1 MDSLLNGSGVSR
13 RTQRFQATRQ
23 AALWGA
29 LVNAVLAV
37 AKILF
42 GVIGQSQALVA
53 DGVHSLSDLMTDAL
67 VYFAAHHAR
76 EGPDA
81 EHPYGHDRFETAATM
96 GLGIVLLLVAVG
108 IVWDAAERLFHPDEL
123 LRPAVITL
131 YVALISVLAKEA
143 LYRYTV
149 WIARRVD
156 SDMLLAN
163 AWHHRSDAVS
173 SIVVLVGVAGTMVG
187 LPYLDSVAAVGVG
200 LMIFR
205 IGWDLGWKAM
215 QELVD
220 VGLGEERVQKIQD
233 TILSV
238 GGVRAVHM
246 LRTRKMGGRAVAD
259 VHVLVEPWLSV
270 SEGHRISDSVSLK
283 LIEEIDELSDVTVH
297 IDPEDDEVSAPSRGL
312 PLRAA
317 TLAILEDLWKDMAC
331 IDLKKRVVL
340 HYLNGQI
347 NLEVFFPLKCY
358 ESPEQAQQLERSLQA
373 ALGRRPEFGS
383 VRIFFG

>member
-1 MDSLLNGSGVSR
+1 MDRSLRGSEISQR
-13 RTQRFQATRQ
+13 SQRFQATRQ
-23 AALWGA
+23 AAIVGA
-29 LVNAVLAV
+29 LVNILLAV
-37 AKILF
+37 AKILI
-42 GVIGQSQALVA
+42 GVLGQSQALVA
-53 DGVHSLSDLMTDAL
+53 DGVHSVSDLLTDAL
-67 VYFAAHHAR
+67 VYFAAHHAQ

-96 GLGIVLLLVAVG
+96 GLGIVLVLVAIG
-108 IVWDAAERLFHPDEL
+108 IGWNAAERLFHPAEL
-123 LRPAVITL
+123 LQPAVITL
-131 YVALISVLAKEA
+131 YVALFSIVVKEA

-149 WIARRVD
+149 WVARRVR
-156 SDMLLAN
+156 SNLLLAN

-173 SIVVLVGVAGTMVG
+173 SIVVLVGIGGTLVG
-187 LPYLDSVAAVGVG
+187 LPYLDAIAAVGVG
-200 LMIFR
+200 LMIMR

-220 VGLGEERVQKIQD
+220 VGLSEERVKKIQD

-283 LIEEIDELSDVTVH
+283 LIDEVDELNDVTVH
-297 IDPEDDEVSAPSRGL
+297 IDPEDDEKSAPSQGL
-312 PLRAA
+312 PLRTA
-317 TLAILEDLWKDMAC
+317 TLRLLEGLWKDLPCA
-331 IDLKKRVVL
+331 DLKKRVVL
-340 HYLNGQI
+340 HYLNGRI
-347 NLEVFFPLKCY
+347 NIEVFFPLKCY
-358 ESPEQAQQLERSLQA
+358 ENPQQAHELEGSLQA
-373 ALGRRPEFGS
+373 ALSNKSEFGA

>member
-1 MDSLLNGSGVSR
+1 MDSVLNGTEVSTR
-13 RTQRFQATRQ
+13 SERFQATRQ

-29 LVNAVLAV
+29 LVNVVLAV

-53 DGVHSLSDLMTDAL
+53 DGVHSVSDLLTDAL
-67 VYFAAHHAR
+67 VYFAAHHAQ

-96 GLGIVLLLVAVG
+96 GLGIVLVLVAIG
-108 IVWDAAERLFHPDEL
+108 IGWDAAERLFNPEEL
-123 LRPAVITL
+123 LQPEVITL
-131 YVALISVLAKEA
+131 YVALFSVFAKEA

-149 WIARRVD
+149 WIARRVN
-156 SDMLLAN
+156 SDLLLAN

-173 SIVVLVGVAGTMVG
+173 SIVVLVGVGGTLMG
-187 LPYLDSVAAVGVG
+187 LPYLDAIAAVGVA
-200 LMIFR
+200 LMILR

-220 VGLGEERVQKIQD
+220 VGLSEERVKTIRA

-283 LIEEIDELSDVTVH
+283 LIQEIDELNDVTVH

-312 PLRAA
+312 PLRSA
-317 TLAILEDLWKDMAC
+317 TLQILEDLWQDLPC
-331 IDLKKRVVL
+331 IGSKKRVVL
-340 HYLNGQI
+340 HYLNGRI
-347 NLEVFFPLKCY
+347 NVEVFFPLKCY
-358 ESPEQAQQLERSLQA
+358 EDPAQAHDLERSLQA
-373 ALGRRPEFGS
+373 ALRDKAEFGT

>member
-1 MDSLLNGSGVSR
+1 MDSVLNGTEVSTR
-13 RTQRFQATRQ
+13 SERFQATRQ

-29 LVNAVLAV
+29 LVNVVLAV

-53 DGVHSLSDLMTDAL
+53 DGVHSVSDLLTDAL
-67 VYFAAHHAR
+67 VYFAAHHAQ

-96 GLGIVLLLVAVG
+96 GLGIVLVLVAIG
-108 IVWDAAERLFHPDEL
+108 IGWDAAERLFNPEEL
-123 LRPAVITL
+123 LQPEVITL
-131 YVALISVLAKEA
+131 YVALFSVFAKEA

-149 WIARRVD
+149 WIARRVN
-156 SDMLLAN
+156 SDLLLAN

-173 SIVVLVGVAGTMVG
+173 SIVVLVGVGGTLMG
-187 LPYLDSVAAVGVG
+187 LPYLDAIAAVGVA
-200 LMIFR
+200 LMILR

-220 VGLGEERVQKIQD
+220 VGLSEERVKTIRA

-283 LIEEIDELSDVTVH
+283 LIQEIDELNDVTVH

-312 PLRAA
+312 PLRSA
-317 TLAILEDLWKDMAC
+317 TLQILEDLWQ
-331 IDLKKRVVL
+331 DLPYIGSKKRVVL
-340 HYLNGQI
+340 HYLNGRI
-347 NLEVFFPLKCY
+347 NVEVFFPLKCY
-358 ESPEQAQQLERSLQA
+358 EDPAQAHDLERSLQA
-373 ALGRRPEFGS
+373 ALRDKAEFGT

>member
-1 MDSLLNGSGVSR
+1 MDSVLNGTEVSTR
-13 RTQRFQATRQ
+13 SERFQATRQ

-29 LVNAVLAV
+29 LVNVVLAV

-53 DGVHSLSDLMTDAL
+53 DGVHSVSDLLTDAL
-67 VYFAAHHAR
+67 VFFAAHHAQ

-96 GLGIVLLLVAVG
+96 GLGLVLVLVAIG
-108 IVWDAAERLFHPDEL
+108 IGWDAAERLFNPEEL
-123 LRPAVITL
+123 LQPEVITL
-131 YVALISVLAKEA
+131 YVALFSVFAKEA

-149 WIARRVD
+149 WIARRVN
-156 SDMLLAN
+156 SDLLLAN

-173 SIVVLVGVAGTMVG
+173 SIVVLVGVGGTLMG
-187 LPYLDSVAAVGVG
+187 LPYLDAIAAVGVG
-200 LMIFR
+200 LMILR

-220 VGLGEERVQKIQD
+220 VGLSEDRVRRIHE

-283 LIEEIDELSDVTVH
+283 LIQDIDELNDVTVH

-312 PLRAA
+312 PLRSA
-317 TLAILEDLWKDMAC
+317 TLETLEGLWKNLPCLDS
-331 IDLKKRVVL
+331 KKRVIL
-340 HYLNGQI
+340 HYLNGRI
-347 NLEVFFPLKCY
+347 DIEVFFPLKCY
-358 ESPEQAQQLERSLQA
+358 EDPQQAQDLEHSLQA
-373 ALGRRPEFGS
+373 ALRNKSEFGT